1 MDRIER
7 IGVRGPQWVRPELD
21 PDREDI
27 AERRRHEQE
36 RRRRERRE
44 PPPEQRDEGDEPP
57 HRIDVIA

>member
-27 AERRRHEQE
+27 AERRREQE